1 MSHRTVVPVFAAL
14 LLWSSAG
21 VGAEEVVVYKSPSCG
36 CCKLWVDHLR
46 ANGFSV
52 KARDVADIM
61 PYKAANGVPPAL
73 GSCHTATVGGYTIE
87 GHVPAGDIK
96 RLLAERPKVAG
107 LAVPGMPIG
116 SPGMEQ
122 GAHKQRYEVL
132 SFDRTGR
139 IAVYARH

>member
-87 GHVPAGDIK
+87 GHAPAGDIK

-132 SFDRTGR
+132 SFDRSGNT
-139 IAVYARH
+139 AVYARH